1 MTQQL
6 LRVVREVELHASTD
20 GWNQPDRVFAV
31 VSTGELM
38 SKEPQLAAS
47 LGDADPQGWTPI
59 EQDPVPQGVEE
70 LLPGIIWP
78 SEVRG
83 CAVVVERLVLPPE
96 ADAQVPEDPE
106 AARTYAAEHPDREE
120 VRIAL
125 AVLRSGETA
134 CALRLR
140 SHDQD
145 DEVLTGQDL
154 VPGLV
159 ELLRGTLEETP
170 GE

>member
-1 MTQQL
+1 MNPL
-6 LRVVREVELHASTD
+6 LRVVREIELHASAE

-31 VSTGELM
+31 VDTAELVER
-38 SKEPQLAAS
+38 EPQLAAS
-47 LGDADPQGWTPI
+47 VDATQAWTSI
-59 EQDPVPQGVEE
+59 EQETVPQGVEQ
-70 LLPGIIWP
+70 LLPSIVWP
-78 SEVRG
+78 AEVGG
-83 CAVVVERLVLPPE
+83 CAVVVERLVLPPG
-96 ADAQVPEDPE
+96 ADDRVPDDPE
-106 AARTYAAEHPDREE
+106 AARAYAADHPEREE

-140 SHDQD
+140 SHDAD
-145 DEVLTGQDL
+145 EEVLTGEDL

-159 ELLRGTLEETP
+159 QLLRATLEENP